1 MPPNEEGFKA
11 LFSMSEGGQKDIDGW
26 TAAGKRQF
34 NLYKNAIRKAQN
46 PPLKEDAS
54 DAEKSRVQRRLQII
68 AQLEQECLK
77 TMRQMK
83 GIEEKNHDSHR
94 KNEKRKRKTVPSS
107 QPEEKPEEVEAT
119 YDSSEE

>member
-1 MPPNEEGFKA
+1 M
-11 LFSMSEGGQKDIDGW
+11 QKH
-26 TAAGKRQF
+26 
-34 NLYKNAIRKAQN
+34 
-46 PPLKEDAS
+46 KE
-54 DAEKSRVQRRLQII
+54 II